1 MKLGYYLNLITQL
14 ADRFIPPDIA
24 ANREQREKARI
35 FLYSHLFGP
44 FIGTR
49 CPWHVS
55 CLTRRLIIAP
65 SYWPRR
71 SQVFGYS
78 PPCCASSAII
88 IYCPCYRCKI

>member
-44 FIGTR
+44 FIGNTVPLA
-49 CPWHVS
+49 CC
-55 CLTRRLIIAP
+55 CLTRQLIIAP
-65 SYWPRR
+65 PY
-71 SQVFGYS
+71 
-78 PPCCASSAII
+78 
-88 IYCPCYRCKI
+88 